1 MLRFLCNCTSGQFIQ
16 EDDLL
21 SDRPVED
28 VANDLACTA
37 IQRHL
42 LIKEFKLMRPE
53 SDMAGGMSD
62 PVHITPHHGTCC
74 TTNDTTRHDQRHAH
88 DPTRR

>member
-21 SDRPVED
+21 SDRPVEDD

-53 SDMAGGMSD
+53 SDIGGGTSD
-62 PVHITPHHGTCC
+62 PVRITPSPRRTR
-74 TTNDTTRHDQRHAH
+74 TRRTRTRTRH
-88 DPTRR
+88 